1 MSLTLSY
8 DNNINLKEICKNQII
23 STIMENAQNMGWNVE
38 RKNKKVYVLTKKIDK
53 LTKKEQNTDKLVDM
67 ILDIRRF

>member
-38 RKNKKVYVLTKKIDK
+38 KKNKKVYVLTKKIDN
-53 LTKKEQNTDKLVDM
+53 LTKKEKNTEKLVDM

>member
-38 RKNKKVYVLTKKIDK
+38 KKNKKVYVLTKKIDN
-53 LTKKEQNTDKLVDM
+53 LTKKEKNTNKLVDM